1 MRVLVTG
8 ATGLIGR
15 ETAIALGRSGH
26 DVVALSRRG
35 TPIEGSNE
43 TIAAD
48 LLDPAAICRA
58 VDGARA
64 EALVHLAWYDGP
76 GRMGAVENLDWV
88 AATIGLVRAFA
99 AAGGRRV
106 VAAGSCAE
114 YDWRDDGP
122 FTEDSP
128 LRPQSIY
135 GVAKARTGQMLTE
148 AALALGLS
156 IVWPR
161 IFFVYGPRE
170 PEGRLLGDL
179 IAGLRA
185 RREVPCT
192 DGIQE
197 RDFLATP
204 DIAAALVHLLEV
216 SAEGPVNVASGQS
229 IPVRDLITAA
239 AEALGAPDLI
249 RLGARARPVDD
260 PTRILANTDRLA
272 SLGFRPKFDLAE
284 GMADAIRRTP

>member
-1 MRVLVTG
+1 
-8 ATGLIGR
+8 
-15 ETAIALGRSGH
+15 
-26 DVVALSRRG
+26 
-35 TPIEGSNE
+35 
-43 TIAAD
+43 
-48 LLDPAAICRA
+48 
-58 VDGARA
+58 
-64 EALVHLAWYDGP
+64 
-76 GRMGAVENLDWV
+76 
-88 AATIGLVRAFA
+88 
-99 AAGGRRV
+99 
-106 VAAGSCAE
+106 
-114 YDWRDDGP
+114 
-122 FTEDSP
+122 
-128 LRPQSIY
+128 
-135 GVAKARTGQMLTE
+135 MLTE

-156 IVWPR
+156 IAWPR